1 MNILKKFLS
10 YYRPYQALFWCD
22 MFCALA
28 VCAIDLAFP
37 QFLNFF
43 TKEFFLQ
50 PAGAVLA
57 SLGWILALFI
67 SSVTAAS
74 ISSPPG
80 GT

>member
-37 QFLNFF
+37 QILKLLTTGLF
-43 TKEFFLQ
+43 TEGTEAILR
-50 PAGAVLA
+50 
-57 SLGWILALFI
+57 SLWLIGVGLLLLYI
-67 SSVTAAS
+67 VR
-74 ISSPPG
+74 
-80 GT
+80 